1 MGAIKIRNIL
11 KFSKSEDV
19 NPLQKELDN
28 LKQELLE
35 SEENLLKFKAENE
48 LLSKKILLV
57 HEENKNLKTN
67 LTMVQQNLADS
78 VNNGHAVMTNL
89 NQSDKSFDTI
99 RSDSRKIL
107 GQVNSLQ
114 SEMKK
119 TTELSCELESGVAA
133 ILELIKGIEDVA
145 FQSKLLS
152 FNASVEAA
160 RAGEVG
166 KGFAVVADEVQALAN
181 TTTQLLETIKKR
193 TGNFSSISEGLRNAA
208 ADSMTST
215 VHINDVI
222 TGLNREIEETT
233 EGNKQSIKEV
243 HTLND
248 EVFMSLAKL
257 DHIIWKVNTYLSVLE
272 NKKAMEFVSHKNCRL
287 GKWYGQGQGREAFSH
302 VPSYAA
308 LDIDHEKVHNE
319 TKDIFDCLE
328 VNDCDIDKVL
338 SSARNLEEASYAVFD
353 KLDRIMREKKTM
365 NKK

>member
-1 MGAIKIRNIL
+1 
-11 KFSKSEDV
+11 
-19 NPLQKELDN
+19 
-28 LKQELLE
+28 
-35 SEENLLKFKAENE
+35 
-48 LLSKKILLV
+48 
-57 HEENKNLKTN
+57 
-67 LTMVQQNLADS
+67 
-78 VNNGHAVMTNL
+78 
-89 NQSDKSFDTI
+89 
-99 RSDSRKIL
+99 
-107 GQVNSLQ
+107 
-114 SEMKK
+114 
-119 TTELSCELESGVAA
+119 
-133 ILELIKGIEDVA
+133 
-145 FQSKLLS
+145 
-152 FNASVEAA
+152 
-160 RAGEVG
+160 
-166 KGFAVVADEVQALAN
+166 
-181 TTTQLLETIKKR
+181 
-193 TGNFSSISEGLRNAA
+193 
-208 ADSMTST
+208 MTST